1 MSGETMTMRRATP
14 RPVRRGF
21 ALIAVLWFV
30 AALSVLVAGLLT
42 VSNSEMLEARLRLDS
57 GRAAAL
63 GDAAIQ
69 IAVLDWAS
77 AAQPPDRLLR
87 TRYTFEGVE
96 IDVET
101 APASGYI
108 DLNSAPEN
116 LLQALFL
123 HGAAL
128 PPDQARQLAQ
138 RVVDWRDND
147 DSPLANGAE
156 AASYAAA
163 GLGWRPRNDRFLTP
177 EDLMQVL
184 GVDFD
189 LFARIQPFITVW
201 SSGGPGVNPLSAPM
215 PVLTVLCQGQRGEAR
230 RIAMARDA
238 GETGIDTSTLEQ
250 TFLRTGNVGNVLH
263 VLASIPAEGGRRAVR
278 GRWVSLRADPDG
290 TPWRTIRAEPVRFT
304 QADES

>member
-1 MSGETMTMRRATP
+1 MTGGTMRRRLS
-14 RPVRRGF
+14 RPACRGF

-42 VSNSEMLEARLRLDS
+42 ISSGEMLETQLRLDS
-57 GRAAAL
+57 GRTAAL

-77 AAQPPDRLLR
+77 AESPPDRLLH
-87 TRYTFEGVE
+87 TRYVFEGVE
-96 IDVET
+96 IEVEI

-123 HGAAL
+123 HGAGL
-128 PPDQARQLAQ
+128 PPNQARQLAQ
-138 RVVDWRDND
+138 RVIDWRDQD
-147 DSPLANGAE
+147 ESPLPDGAE
-156 AASYAAA
+156 ADSYAAA
-163 GLGWRPRNDRFLTP
+163 GLGWRPRNDRFLAP

-189 LFARIQPFITVW
+189 LFARIQPFTTVW
-201 SSGGPGVNPLSAPM
+201 SSGGAGVNPMSASM
-215 PVLTVLCQGQRGEAR
+215 PVLTVLCQGNDGEAK

-250 TFLRTGNVGNVLH
+250 TFLRAGNVGNVLH
-263 VLASIPAEGGRRAVR
+263 VLASMPADGGRRAVR
-278 GRWVSLRADPDG
+278 GRWLLLESDPDG
-290 TPWRTIRAEPVRFT
+290 TPWRTIRAEPVHFT
-304 QADES
+304 AADGS